1 MLSDMHARNRMSRP
15 RQHSRLDRIVTSAF
29 GLLLLGLAI
38 AIILLTEGGMSTGP
52 LLVSAVLAAL
62 GLDALISVARNR
74 RSLLSRI
81 GPLP

>member
-15 RQHSRLDRIVTSAF
+15 RQHTRLDRIVTSAF
-29 GLLLLGLAI
+29 GLLLIGVA
-38 AIILLTEGGMSTGP
+38 ATILLLAEEGLSAGP

-62 GLDALISVARNR
+62 GLDALISVVRNR
-74 RSLLSRI
+74 PSLLSRI